1 MRPPR
6 RSRRSTSPLGGDLS
20 CGASGGWSASPA
32 VRALAGVVLEID
44 AEDSFEVAAADDQ
57 EVVEAF
63 GPDSADEPL
72 GVGVR
77 LGGANGGVHDPDAFA
92 AEHLVERSRELAVAI
107 VDQEAHPFEH
117 AGEAEVAR
125 LLHDPRSGRVR
136 RATGEV
142 DAPTAELD
150 EEEDVESTWRDCL
163 DGEKAQASML
173 AACWRRNTGQLG
185 SPRH

>member
-1 MRPPR
+1 MSPAEAVAALDFAAGR
-6 RSRRSTSPLGGDLS
+6 RSKLLWHFGRLECES
-20 CGASGGWSASPA
+20 A
-32 VRALAGVVLEID
+32 VRTLAGVVLEID

-57 EVVEAF
+57 EVVQTF
-63 GPDSADEPL
+63 GPDSADETL

-77 LGGANGGVHDPDAFA
+77 LGRANGGVHDPDGFA

-117 AGEAEVAR
+117 AVEVEVAR

-142 DAPTAELD
+142 DAPAAELD
-150 EEEDVESTWRDCL
+150 EEQDVEST
-163 DGEKAQASML
+163 
-173 AACWRRNTGQLG
+173 
-185 SPRH
+185 